1 MSVAKAASAGAWSA
15 LDIVLRQGV
24 QFVVAVILAR
34 LLTPEDFGL
43 MALLAFFSSL
53 SIVFVQGGLSLALVQ
68 RTQTSHEQENAVF
81 WSNLLA
87 GLFFGLVLIAIAPAV
102 ARFYGYPQMNPL
114 MFVVAA
120 QVVLSSLG
128 AVQSSLLNRT
138 LRFDQLTK
146 TGIISSLTSG
156 AAGVAAAYAGWGVWA
171 LAVQLVLY
179 TGVGSAALWWA
190 SDWRPAWRVRF
201 SSIRDLFGFG
211 ARISL
216 SSTLEI
222 LYSNGFALIIGKVYG
237 ARDLGLLTRASN
249 TTGLP
254 TGIIAQVIA
263 RTALPLFAARTGD
276 PEALRRGFRRSVSL
290 AMLLSLPLM
299 AGLALLSDLVILNL
313 FGPKWMPSA
322 PLLAITAIGG
332 ALVPL
337 HVLNL
342 QLLLA
347 AGDSKRFLALEIQ
360 KKSVGVFIFGA
371 GCFFGITGVAYAS
384 IVFAIVAY
392 VINARPTHDSI
403 GFGLIRQILD
413 LRGVIAATLFMAA
426 GVLALKSMLSLPPL
440 PSLAILVGAGGVLYT
455 SFGFTFR
462 LHAFREGL
470 DTVML
475 LVRSRRG

>member
-1 MSVAKAASAGAWSA
+1 MSVARAASAGAWSA

-43 MALLAFFSSL
+43 MSLLAFFGSL
-53 SIVFVQGGLSLALVQ
+53 SIVFVQGGLSMALVQ
-68 RTQTSHEQENAVF
+68 RTETSHAQENAVF
-81 WSNLLA
+81 WANVLA
-87 GLFFGLVLIAIAPAV
+87 GILFALILIAIAPAV
-102 ARFYGYPQMNPL
+102 ARFYGYPLMDPL
-114 MFVVAA
+114 MYVIAA
-120 QVVLSSLG
+120 QVVLSALG
-128 AVQSSLLNRT
+128 AVQSSLLTRA

-146 TGIISSLTSG
+146 
-156 AAGVAAAYAGWGVWA
+156 AGVVTSLASGVAGIAAAISGWGVWA
-171 LAVQLVLY
+171 LAVQLLVY
-179 TGVGSAALWWA
+179 AAVGSAALWWV

-201 SSIRDLFGFG
+201 LSIRDLFGFG

-222 LYSNGFALIIGKVYG
+222 LYGKGFALIIGKAYG
-237 ARDLGLLTRASN
+237 AGDLGLLERASN

-254 TGIIAQVIA
+254 TGIISQIIA
-263 RTALPLFAARTGD
+263 RTALPLFAARADDVEG
-276 PEALRRGFRRSVSL
+276 LRRGFKRSVSL

-299 AGLALLSDLVILNL
+299 AGLGILSDLVILNL
-313 FGPKWMPSA
+313 FGPKWMASA

-332 ALVPL
+332 TLVPM

-347 AGDSKRFLALEIQ
+347 QGDSKRFLRLEIQ
-360 KKSVGVFIFGA
+360 KKAVGVFIFGA

-392 VINARPTHDSI
+392 VFNARPTQESI
-403 GFGLIRQILD
+403 GYGLVQQVFD
-413 LRGVIAATLFMAA
+413 LRGVIAATAFMSA
-426 GVLALKSMLSLPPL
+426 GVLALKSVLLLPPL
-440 PSLAILVGAGGVLYT
+440 PMLAVLVAAGGVLYA
-455 SFGFTFR
+455 SFGLILR

-475 LVRSRRG
+475 LVRSRS